1 MKSTSL
7 TIMILLGA
15 TLAAGCAKE
24 VTDTIISDEA
34 KTCTLNIVTRNGG
47 NGTTDGD
54 EGSTPTISEG
64 RIYVMS
70 GTRCVGMIALSEG
83 ATATTLTLPAGS
95 YEVYAVGGN
104 DLARFTLPTE
114 EEATTTSTIDVKTN
128 SVMDDLL
135 TQTATV
141 TLSDGETRQLNMT
154 LERRV
159 LRIDEVTVK
168 QVPEEVTAVELMV
181 EPTYSTMTLAGEY
194 GTGTKAVKI
203 ALTEATEGTWQ
214 VTQAQQYAYPTKGK
228 PTITVRF
235 TTANGVKSYS
245 YEATEAW
252 PANHKVSIVGTY
264 TQPRGVS
271 LSGTLTGTEWGEDI
285 TVSFDFDETNTT
297 GTTDNNDEPTE
308 TPAVGTLYKGCYVVA
323 AEGKNITVVSNTEKR
338 DFNNVYYNK
347 QDEALSTLNTAL
359 STWNEEDGIEGNWRI
374 PTKEEVNIFLSDADY
389 ITITGNTIKR
399 YYCMDGEELK
409 GVAAG
414 SNHNVSDV
422 TTDISSVFYLR
433 PVMDITLP

>member
-235 TTANGVKSYS
+235 TTTSGVKSYS

-323 AEGKNITVVSNTEKR
+323 AEGKNITVVSNTKKKGFATV
-338 DFNNVYYNK
+338 DKKN
-347 QDEALSTLNTAL
+347 DENIALLNQAL
-359 STWNEEDGIEGNWRI
+359 ANWPTENGLEGTWRI
-374 PTKEEVNIFLSDADY
+374 PTVDEARIYLSRPD
-389 ITITGNTIKR
+389 ITSVSTLTP
-399 YYCMDGEELK
+399 YYCMDGTILK
-409 GVAAG
+409 TIFVDS
-414 SNHNVSDV
+414 SNTTKNL
-422 TTDISSVFYLR
+422 TTDMGETRYLR

>member
-141 TLSDGETRQLNMT
+141 TLTDGETRQLNMT

-308 TPAVGTLYKGCYVVA
+308 TPAVGTLYKECYVVA
-323 AEGKNITVVSNTEKR
+323 AEGKNITVVSNTEHSG
-338 DFNNVYYNK
+338 F
-347 QDEALSTLNTAL
+347 QSQSSSGAITELSTAL
-359 STWNEEDGIEGNWRI
+359 ASWPEENGVSGAWRI
-374 PTKEEVNIFLSDADY
+374 PTKEEATTFLSDPNY
-389 ITITGNTIKR
+389 IPINNGIIK
-399 YYCMDGEELK
+399 YYCMDGET
-409 GVAAG
+409 VRRAQTG
-414 SNHNVSDV
+414 SNRQVTINDV
-422 TTDISSVFYLR
+422 LNNEVFLR